1 MVSMGVASMGAMVA
15 MGEEGVMVEAM
26 MVGIVTEV
34 VVGMGVVEVVAMGP
48 MEGTVAMTTE
58 DMEVTGA
65 TMEEEEEEE
74 VVVEEGEVSGL
85 ASL

>member
-1 MVSMGVASMGAMVA
+1 
-15 MGEEGVMVEAM
+15 
-26 MVGIVTEV
+26 
-34 VVGMGVVEVVAMGP
+34 MGVVEVVAMGP

-74 VVVEEGEVSGL
+74 VVAMEEEVSAIIHSLGCIALLPLGL
-85 ASL
+85 SHMYDH